1 MQGMPSSKATHM
13 LSRLKVISEQHS
25 LGLSLTLIYL
35 LSLILSSLFL
45 VVWLNWQVSE
55 DGKRGLQRLEHFI
68 GQTRDTLQQITQQPE
83 YINCSA
89 QTITEL
95 RQHVFLSDRL
105 KEVGLMDQNHRIY
118 CVSNAGSVN
127 FQLFPQTRE
136 RLTDSA
142 NGMTLSL
149 TKAKMSQSRSLF
161 IYYQTEEG
169 MGADALLRPQ
179 TFLDITHRELNHR
192 ALPLD
197 VQVIGKSLNEQK
209 PGGGESEH
217 IKSYQFESRHY
228 PLTLRLS
235 ITDNYLIW
243 YLIKHSW
250 LGLLIGSLF
259 SILYMNNRLRRL
271 SRNSLSSSLIRAIRK
286 KELEVYLQPIFD
298 QRNQQI
304 CGAEALMRWKH
315 PEEGF
320 ISPGI
325 FIPLAE
331 QLGLIE
337 DLTDLVLD
345 QVSAL
350 ILKHPELIR
359 NRYISVNIS
368 RLHLLQNNLADQL
381 QQRCQQMPELARH
394 LLLEITE
401 DTPFT
406 EAEVQHIIQQL
417 EHIQSTGIRLAV
429 DDFGTGYSSL
439 DFIRR
444 FPFDLLKIDRVFI
457 NSLGTE
463 AAIEPMLEAIVRLSD
478 ELNMTIIAEGIE
490 QQDQADKL
498 AQLNIF
504 LLQGFLLA
512 RPMPEHEFIALL
524 QQHVLYPEQ
533 ASSLS
538 DVMT

>member
-1 MQGMPSSKATHM
+1 M

-25 LGLSLTLIYL
+25 LSLSLTLIYL

-55 DGKRGLQRLEHFI
+55 DGQRGLQRLEHFI
-68 GQTRDTLQQITQQPE
+68 DQTRETLQQITQQHE

-95 RQHVFLSDRL
+95 RQHVFLSSRL

-118 CVSNAGSVN
+118 CVSNAGPVN
-127 FQLFPQTRE
+127 FKLYPETRK
-136 RLTDSA
+136 RLADST
-142 NGMTLSL
+142 NDMTLSL

-161 IYYQTEEG
+161 IYYQAKDG

-179 TFLDITHRELNHR
+179 TFLDITRRELNHR
-192 ALPLD
+192 DLLLD
-197 VQVIGKSLNEQK
+197 VQVIGKSLNEQEQRK
-209 PGGGESEH
+209 QEPV
-217 IKSYQFESRHY
+217 KSYQFESRHY
-228 PLTLRLS
+228 PLTLRLC
-235 ITDNYLIW
+235 ITDDYLIW
-243 YLIKHSW
+243 YLVKHSW

-259 SILYMNNRLRRL
+259 SILYMHNRLRRL

-345 QVSAL
+345 QVSEL
-350 ILKHPELIR
+350 ILKHPELIH

-381 QQRCQQMPELARH
+381 RRRCQKMPELARH

-417 EHIQSTGIRLAV
+417 EHIQSAGIRLAV

-457 NSLGTE
+457 NSLGKE

-512 RPMPEHEFIALL
+512 RPMPEHDFITLL
-524 QQHVLYPEQ
+524 QQHAHDPEQ
-533 ASSLS
+533 AAPLS